1 MTKYIHH
8 EREYIRIE
16 IHPTLNSYTVFAVN
30 LHTSNMVPLTQGIA
44 TMLDAVL
51 PEDYHPHHSSL
62 KAAEKDM
69 QRLAEV
75 NGWAEA
81 TKL

>member
-1 MTKYIHH
+1 MKYIHH

-16 IHPTLNSYTVFAVN
+16 IHPTLNGYTVFAVN
-30 LHTSNMVPLTQGIA
+30 LQTNNMVPITQGIA
-44 TMLDAVL
+44 TLLAAVL
-51 PEDYHPHHSSL
+51 PDGYHPHHSSL
-62 KAAEKDM
+62 KTAEKDL

-75 NGWAEA
+75 NGWAET